1 VEVFLLNLVLTP
13 VLIGA
18 ASVAGRRWGAEV
30 GGRLVGIPF
39 TSGPIA
45 FFLSLDPGPRF
56 ASDAA
61 VGILAGTACQI
72 AFALAYAWIAL
83 RAGWTVCL
91 AAATV
96 AFLAITVVLDLLRLD
111 LAVTFTVALGSLVI
125 ALVLM
130 PRRRVARRI
139 EEAPPWWDIPTRMV
153 VATVFVIALTSA
165 APALGAH
172 LAGLLSPFPLYA
184 SVLAVFAH
192 RLQGGDAAVGVLRGL
207 VLGLFG
213 FVAFFA
219 AVALLLV
226 PDGIAIAFSVA
237 LVVALAV
244 QAASLASGRILKI
257 A

>member
-1 VEVFLLNLVLTP
+1 VEVFLLKLVLTP
-13 VLIGA
+13 VLVGA
-18 ASVAGRRWGAEV
+18 ASVAGRKWGAEV
-30 GGRLVGIPF
+30 GGWLVGIPF
-39 TSGPIA
+39 TSGAIA
-45 FFLSLDPGPRF
+45 FFLALDPGAHF

-61 VGILAGTACQI
+61 VGILAGTACQV
-72 AFALAYAWIAL
+72 AFALAYAWIAP

-96 AFLAITVVLDLLRLD
+96 AFLAIAAVLDVVRLD
-111 LAVTFTVALGSLVI
+111 LVATFTIALGSLLI
-125 ALVLM
+125 ALALM
-130 PRRRVARRI
+130 PRRRAARAGAG
-139 EEAPPWWDIPTRMV
+139 APPWWDIPARMV
-153 VATVFVIALTSA
+153 VATIFVIALTSA

-172 LAGLLSPFPLYA
+172 LAGLLSPFPIYA
-184 SVLAVFAH
+184 SVLTVFAH

-237 LVVALAV
+237 LALALVV
-244 QAASLASGRILKI
+244 QAGSLATGRILRI

>member
-1 VEVFLLNLVLTP
+1 MEVFLLKLVLTP

-18 ASVAGRRWGAEV
+18 ASVAGRRWGGEV
-30 GGRLVGIPF
+30 GGWLVGIPF

-61 VGILAGTACQI
+61 VGILGGTACQI
-72 AFALAYAWIAL
+72 AFALAYAWMAL

-111 LAVTFTVALGSLVI
+111 LAVTFTIALGSLVI

-130 PRRRVARRI
+130 PRRRVARP
-139 EEAPPWWDIPTRMV
+139 AAGPPPWWDIPTRMV

-165 APALGAH
+165 APALGPH

-244 QAASLASGRILKI
+244 QAASLATGRILKI

>member
-1 VEVFLLNLVLTP
+1 VEVFLLKLVLTP
-13 VLIGA
+13 VLVGA
-18 ASVAGRRWGAEV
+18 ASVAGRKWGAEV
-30 GGRLVGIPF
+30 GGWLVGIPF

-45 FFLSLDPGPRF
+45 FFLALDPGAHF

-61 VGILAGTACQI
+61 AGILAGTACQV

-96 AFLAITVVLDLLRLD
+96 AFLAIAAVLDVLRLN
-111 LAVTFTVALGSLVI
+111 LAVTFTIALGSLLI
-125 ALVLM
+125 ALALM
-130 PRRRVARRI
+130 PRRRVARAGAG
-139 EEAPPWWDIPTRMV
+139 APPWWDIPARMV
-153 VATVFVIALTSA
+153 VATIFVIALTSA

-172 LAGLLSPFPLYA
+172 LAGLLSPFPIYA
-184 SVLAVFAH
+184 SVLTVFAH

-237 LVVALAV
+237 LALALVV
-244 QAASLASGRILKI
+244 QAGSLATGRILRI